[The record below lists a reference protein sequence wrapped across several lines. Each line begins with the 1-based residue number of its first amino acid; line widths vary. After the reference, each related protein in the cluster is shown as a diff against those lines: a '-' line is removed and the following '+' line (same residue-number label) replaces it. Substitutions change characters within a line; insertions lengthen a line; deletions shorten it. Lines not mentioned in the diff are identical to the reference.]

1 MGRVP
6 RLGAPPAGSAEHQ
19 APHGDGPADQTRCR
33 EAPALLHRHSQP
45 VAAARHIEESRTMFK
60 HKRPLAV
67 AMAAA
72 GLLTSAAVSADD
84 AALTTEIVDTFYK
97 IYGTHPGFRVNHA
110 KGVVAKG
117 SFVATPAASA
127 LSRAALFDGSKI
139 PVTVRFSNDG
149 GFPSVADGAASNPKG
164 MAIKF
169 HMPGGAEVDM
179 VILAV
184 KFFPVAT
191 GEEFRDL
198 LVAISESPADAP
210 KPTKLD
216 QFSASHPSFP
226 ASFGSAPTPD
236 SFADQEYHGIDAFI
250 FVDKSGHRQAVR
262 YIMTPEKAV
271 RLTADEAA
279 KRPPDFLV
287 DDLGQRIAQRP
298 VVFHL
303 KAQLAA
309 AGDQTKHPSQPWPD
323 DRKVVAL
330 GVSTLETPVAGSL
343 EAHKTLL
350 FLPNRPT
357 DGIDLSHDRL
367 PVI

>member
-1 MGRVP
+1 
-6 RLGAPPAGSAEHQ
+6 
-19 APHGDGPADQTRCR
+19 
-33 EAPALLHRHSQP
+33 
-45 VAAARHIEESRTMFK
+45 MFN

-67 AMAAA
+67 AMTVTS
-72 GLLTSAAVSADD
+72 LLTSAAVSADD
-84 AALTTEIVDTFYK
+84 AALTTQIVDTFYK
-97 IYGTHPGFRVNHA
+97 IYGTHQGFRVNHA
-110 KGVVAKG
+110 KGVVAQG

-127 LSRAALFDGSKI
+127 LSRAGLFDGSRI

-149 GFPSVADGAASNPKG
+149 GFPTVPDGAPSNPKG

-216 QFSASHPSFP
+216 QFSASHPTFP

-236 SFADQEYHGIDAFI
+236 SFADQEYHGIDAFV
-250 FVDKSGHRQAVR
+250 FVDKAGHRQAVR
-262 YIMTPEKAV
+262 YIMTPEKSV
-271 RLTADEAA
+271 HLTVEEAA
-279 KRPPDFLV
+279 SRPPDFLV
-287 DDLGQRIAQRP
+287 DDLPRRIAKKP

-303 KAQLAA
+303 RAQLAA
-309 AGDQTKHPSQPWPD
+309 AGDQTKDPSRPWPD
-323 DRKVVAL
+323 TRTVVDL
-330 GVSTLETPVAGSL
+330 GVLTLDQPVADSL
-343 EAHKTLL
+343 EMQKNLL
-350 FLPNRPT
+350 FLPNRLT
-357 DGIDLSHDRL
+357 DGIELSDDRL
-367 PVI
+367 PVIRSEVYALAFARRRS

>member
-1 MGRVP
+1 
-6 RLGAPPAGSAEHQ
+6 
-19 APHGDGPADQTRCR
+19 
-33 EAPALLHRHSQP
+33 
-45 VAAARHIEESRTMFK
+45 MFK
-60 HKRPLAV
+60 YKRPLAV
-67 AMAAA
+67 AIAAA
-72 GLLTSAAVSADD
+72 SLLTSAAASADD
-84 AALTTEIVDTFYK
+84 AALTTQIVDTFYK
-97 IYGTHPGFRVNHA
+97 IYGAHPGFRVNHA
-110 KGVVAKG
+110 KGVVAEG

-127 LSRAALFDGSKI
+127 LSRAALFDGSRI

-149 GFPSVADGAASNPKG
+149 GFPSVADGAPSNPKG

-216 QFSASHPSFP
+216 QFAASHPTFP

-250 FVDKSGHRQAVR
+250 FVDKAGHRQAVR
-262 YIMTPEKAV
+262 YIMAPEKAV

-279 KRPPDFLV
+279 RKPPDFLV
-287 DDLGQRIAQRP
+287 DDLPQRIAKRP

-303 KAQLAA
+303 KVQLAA
-309 AGDQTKHPSQPWPD
+309 TGDQTKDPSQPWPD
-323 DRKVVAL
+323 DRKVVDL
-330 GVSTLETPVAGSL
+330 GVLTLDKPVADSL
-343 EAHKTLL
+343 EAQKKLL
-350 FLPNRPT
+350 FLPNRLT
-357 DGIDLSHDRL
+357 DGIELSDDRL
-367 PVI
+367 PVIRSEVYALAFARRGT

>member
-1 MGRVP
+1 
-6 RLGAPPAGSAEHQ
+6 
-19 APHGDGPADQTRCR
+19 
-33 EAPALLHRHSQP
+33 
-45 VAAARHIEESRTMFK
+45 MFK
-60 HKRPLAV
+60 RKSPLAL
-67 AMAAA
+67 AIAAESM
-72 GLLTSAAVSADD
+72 LTSAAGGADD
-84 AALTTEIVDTFYK
+84 ASLTTEIVDTFYK

-110 KGVVAKG
+110 KGVVAEG
-117 SFVATPAASA
+117 RFVATPAASA
-127 LSRAALFDGSKI
+127 LSRAALFDGRKI

-149 GFPSVADGAASNPKG
+149 GFPSVPDGAPSNPKG

-216 QFSASHPSFP
+216 QFSASHPTFP

-250 FVDKSGHRQAVR
+250 FVDKAGHRQAVR
-262 YIMTPEKAV
+262 YIMAPEKSEH
-271 RLTADEAA
+271 LTAEEAA
-279 KRPPDFLV
+279 RKPPDFLV
-287 DDLGQRIAQRP
+287 DDLPQRIAKGP

-309 AGDQTKHPSQPWPD
+309 PGDQTQDPSKPWPD
-323 DRKVVAL
+323 NRQVVDL
-330 GVSTLETPVAGSL
+330 GVLTLDQPVADSL
-343 EAHKTLL
+343 EAQKKLS
-350 FLPNRPT
+350 FLPTHLT
-357 DGIDLSHDRL
+357 DGIELSDDRL
-367 PVI
+367 LVIRAGAEALSFARRSR

>member
-1 MGRVP
+1 MIRHK
-6 RLGAPPAGSAEHQ
+6 RSLGAAI
-19 APHGDGPADQTRCR
+19 
-33 EAPALLHRHSQP
+33 
-45 VAAARHIEESRTMFK
+45 AAAS
-60 HKRPLAV
+60 
-67 AMAAA
+67 
-72 GLLTSAAVSADD
+72 LLTSAAAGAAD

-110 KGVVAKG
+110 KGIVAEG

-127 LSRAALFDGSKI
+127 LSRAALFDGSRI

-149 GFPSVADGAASNPKG
+149 GIPTVPDGAPSNPKG

-169 HMPGGAEVDM
+169 HMPGGAEIDM

-198 LVAISESPADAP
+198 LVAISESPPDAP

-216 QFSASHPSFP
+216 QFSASHPTFP
-226 ASFGSAPTPD
+226 ASFGSAPTPN

-250 FVDKSGHRQAVR
+250 FVDKAGHRQAVR
-262 YIMTPEKAV
+262 YLMTPEKAV
-271 RLTADEAA
+271 PLTADEAA
-279 KRPPDFLV
+279 RKPPDFLV
-287 DDLGQRIAQRP
+287 DDLPQRIAQKP

-309 AGDQTKHPSQPWPD
+309 AGDQTQDPSKPWPD
-323 DRKVVAL
+323 DREVVDL
-330 GVSTLETPVAGSL
+330 GVLTLDKPVVDSL
-343 EAHKTLL
+343 EAQKNLL
-350 FLPNRPT
+350 FLPNRLT
-357 DGIDLSHDRL
+357 DGIELSDDRL
-367 PVI
+367 PVIRSEVYVLAFARRAR